1 MSTQTRPFGHPKT
14 RKFVKGNIIPFQY
27 LLVKGDTLEE
37 SASLSLVAEALE
49 GRGPLAKTLKAEAKA
64 LVAKFEKA
72 NPEFKFSPFKRDRS
86 KDGEKA
92 AKASKPVKEPAKASK
107 KATKPAKK
115 APKAKIKVV
124 DAAEAVAT

>member
-1 MSTQTRPFGHPKT
+1 MSVSTRPFGHPKA
-14 RKFVKGNIIPFQY
+14 RKFLKGNTIPFQS
-27 LLVKGDTLEE
+27 LVVKGDTLEE

-49 GRGPLAKTLKAEAKA
+49 GRGPLAKTLKAEAKT

-92 AKASKPVKEPAKASK
+92 VKDSKPAKKSAKASKPAK
-107 KATKPAKK
+107 KAT
-115 APKAKIKVV
+115 KAKIKVV

>member
-1 MSTQTRPFGHPKT
+1 MSVSTRPFGHPKA
-14 RKFVKGNIIPFQY
+14 RKFLKGNTIPFQS
-27 LLVKGDTLEE
+27 LVVKGDTLEE

-49 GRGPLAKTLKAEAKA
+49 GRGPLAKTLKAEAKT

-92 AKASKPVKEPAKASK
+92 AKASKPVKKATKPVK
-107 KATKPAKK
+107 KATKAKSK
-115 APKAKIKVV
+115 ST

>member
-1 MSTQTRPFGHPKT
+1 MSVSTRPFGHPKT
-14 RKFVKGNIIPFQY
+14 RKFLKGNTIPFQY

-49 GRGPLAKTLKAEAKA
+49 GRGPLAKTLKTEAKT
-64 LVAKFEKA
+64 LITKFEKA

-92 AKASKPVKEPAKASK
+92 AKASKPVKKATKPVK
-107 KATKPAKK
+107 KATKAKSK
-115 APKAKIKVV
+115 ST